1 MSRALCY
8 RAFGLL
14 AVLLYLG
21 VLATQAV
28 PSSRSELTG
37 TVKSS
42 NGKPL
47 EGVPVSVKAVGSTIT
62 TSVYTDEKGEYFFSR
77 LPSGKY
83 QMWAQAVGFELTRA
97 EQTISSGK
105 QIQQNFALKPFK
117 DISKQFSDGEWLASL
132 PDGTAQDH
140 KMKKVLLY
148 TCSACHNSGF
158 LLEKRFDKSDWEIIV
173 NHMSKI
179 SGWSDPPA
187 PTCCGG
193 IAPANNDE
201 VPGGGKFAKPML
213 DRDGNPIGAERR
225 ILEFYKKDII
235 DYLARV
241 RGPEPFPSNL
251 TPFPRPT
258 GEAANIVVTEYD
270 VPDKD
275 PRTIGKLDPKTGHI
289 TQYTLKADGST
300 GRNDKPEYDD
310 NEFRDGTDWSRGI
323 RSRLYGQHDLV
334 LGKDGYIYLPPEVG
348 VGLDPGGNVWC
359 SFGNEMAIKLD
370 VKTEKLKP
378 YPLPTEWA
386 KFGNGKD
393 VDSKGNVWAA
403 QTAGFYRL
411 DPETG
416 KYTEIKAK
424 TPLGRPYG
432 LTIDSEDN
440 VWAAQI
446 AVDKVA
452 YVDGRTG
459 EVGEVVLP
467 PIDDEEMSAA
477 DRELGRG
484 WDLGAPLYG
493 KGPRR
498 LRADMNGDSVW
509 VSEFFAG
516 RLAKIDIHT
525 KKVTEYKLPGLYRY
539 ANPYEPV
546 VDKNHVVWFSLS
558 NQDVLGKF
566 NPATEKFTFYPMPTR
581 GISGRHVD
589 VDNGPTVPEV
599 WLPYDQARKVA
610 RIQFRTNSAH

>member
-1 MSRALCY
+1 MFRRLRY
-8 RAFGLL
+8 QAFGMLAGLLFL
-14 AVLLYLG
+14 AVL
-21 VLATQAV
+21 AAQAV
-28 PSSRSELTG
+28 PALTSELSG

-42 NGKPL
+42 TGKLL
-47 EGVPVSVKAVGSTIT
+47 EGVPVSVKAVGSKIT
-62 TSVYTDEKGEYFFSR
+62 TSVYTNEKGEYSFPR

-83 QMWAQAVGFELTRA
+83 HMWTQAVGFELTA
-97 EQTISSGK
+97 ADQTISSGK
-105 QIQQNFALKPFK
+105 KIQQNFALKPFEE
-117 DISKQFSDGEWLASL
+117 IWRQFSDGEWLASL
-132 PDGTAQDH
+132 PDDNPH
-140 KMKKVLLY
+140 DRKMKKVLLY

-158 LLEKRFDKSDWEIIV
+158 VLEKRFDKSDWEVIV
-173 NHMSKI
+173 NHMSKL
-179 SGWSDPPA
+179 SGWSDPPHPA
-187 PTCCGG
+187 CCGG
-193 IAPANNDE
+193 VAPANNDD
-201 VPGGGKFAKPML
+201 VSGGGKLAHPML
-213 DRDGNPIGAERR
+213 DADGNPIGPEQR

-241 RGPEPFPSNL
+241 RGPEAFSSKM

-275 PRTIGKLDPKTGHI
+275 SRTIGKLDPKSGLT
-289 TQYTLKADGST
+289 TQYTLNPDGST
-300 GRNDKPEYDD
+300 GRNDKPEYGD

-323 RSRLYGQHDLV
+323 RSRLYGQHDLL
-334 LGKDGYIYLPPEVG
+334 LGRDGNIYLPPEVG
-348 VGLDPGGNVWC
+348 VGLDPGGNFWC
-359 SFGNEMAIKLD
+359 SFENAMAIKLD
-370 VKTEKLKP
+370 VKTDKLTP
-378 YPLPTEWA
+378 FPLPKDWA

-393 VDSKGNVWAA
+393 VDSKGYVWGA

-440 VWAAQI
+440 VWVAQI

-452 YVDGRTG
+452 YVDGHTG

-467 PIDDEEMSAA
+467 PIDDEEMSPA

-498 LRADMNGDSVW
+498 LRADMKGDSVW

-525 KKVTEYKLPGLYRY
+525 KKVTEYKLPGTYRY

-546 VDKNHVVWFSLS
+546 IDKNHMVWFSLS
-558 NQDVLGKF
+558 NRDELGKF
-566 NPATEKFTFYPMPTR
+566 NPVTEKFTFYPMPTR
-581 GISGRHVD
+581 GISSRHVD
-589 VDNGPTVPEV
+589 VDNRPAVPEI

-610 RIQFRTNSAH
+610 RIQFLTP